1 MLKIH
6 KLAEIFPPMIQ
17 DEFESLKKSIHCN
30 GQEVPIKVLKSTNEI
45 IDGRHRYKAW
55 QELNIEPLIEWI
67 EDDLTEERLRS
78 LIIKLNLD
86 RRHLT
91 PSQKAW
97 IAAGLANIEKGHFH
111 GNQYTKTLNSGIG
124 NSADTKLLLGPT
136 QSEIAKCF
144 GLSERTIR
152 QAKKIRREAPELNN
166 HIYVGDIKID
176 DACRLL
182 SEAPAVRCQVL
193 QRFNEDKS
201 LNKKTKKLCQYKN
214 EIVKEQAQFNIEKA
228 IANNFV
234 TEVSEQLLVQPGE
247 TWQLGRHKLTCCD
260 SSTWNPPYAK
270 LAFADPPY
278 NCGIAEWDFHF
289 EWKHDWLIDKADLV
303 LVTPGDESLAGFLKK
318 TEMPYRCTISHWIKN
333 GMSKGAM
340 GYGNHILGL
349 VFCKESTPYK
359 VTGVRNQSFSTG
371 VIKLD
376 ETNNTNHPGRKP
388 LDFLVTWI
396 EKLTKPGDFIIDP
409 FLGSG
414 TTLFAADET
423 NRTFCGAEISTKYC
437 TEIIGRW
444 LLLNKEKPLKI

>member
-6 KLAEIFPPMIQ
+6 RLVEIFPPMTPE
-17 DEFESLKKSIHCN
+17 EFESLKKSIHRN
-30 GQEVPIKVLKSTNEI
+30 GQQVPIKVLKSTNEI
-45 IDGRHRYKAW
+45 IDGRHRYQAC

-67 EDDLTEERLRS
+67 EDDLKEKRLRS
-78 LIIKLNLD
+78 LVVKLNMD

-97 IAAGLANIEKGHFH
+97 IAASFADLERRQFH
-111 GNQYTKTLNSGIG
+111 RNRYTETLHSSIG
-124 NSADTKLLLGPT
+124 NSANTKLPLGQT
-136 QSEIAKCF
+136 QSEIAKWF
-144 GLSERTIR
+144 GSSERAIR
-152 QAKKIRREAPELNN
+152 QVKKIRREAPELNN
-166 HIYVGDIKID
+166 YIYMGEVKIE
-176 DACRLL
+176 DAYCLL
-182 SEAPAVRCQVL
+182 FEVPEVRQQVL
-193 QRFNEDKS
+193 KRFNEDKS
-201 LNKKTKKLCQYKN
+201 LNKKPKKLCQYKN
-214 EIVKEQAQFNIEKA
+214 EILKEQAQSNIKKA
-228 IANNFV
+228 IANNFSM
-234 TEVSEQLLVQPGE
+234 EISESLLVQPGE
-247 TWQLGRHKLTCCD
+247 TWQLGRHKLSCCD

-289 EWKHDWLIDKADLV
+289 EWKHDWLINKADLV

-318 TEMPYRCTISHWIKN
+318 TGMPYRCTIAHWIKN

-376 ETNNTNHPGRKP
+376 ETNDTNHPGRKP

-414 TTLFAADET
+414 TTLFAAEAT
-423 NRTFCGAEISTKYC
+423 NRTCYGAEMSPKYC
-437 TEIIGRW
+437 TEIIARW
-444 LLLNKEKPLKI
+444 LVSNKEKPVRT